1 MNDFKYVGKSSTRV
15 DGKVKISGSAQ
26 FVDDIDFGTNLLYA
40 EIVESPFAHAIIN
53 KIDTSEAEKVPGV
66 VKVVTGKDFPYR
78 FGLYMHD
85 RYIFA
90 QDKVR
95 FVGEQV
101 AAVIARDIKTAKKA
115 VRR

>member
-53 KIDTSEAEKVPGV
+53 K
-66 VKVVTGKDFPYR
+66 
-78 FGLYMHD
+78 
-85 RYIFA
+85 
-90 QDKVR
+90 
-95 FVGEQV
+95 
-101 AAVIARDIKTAKKA
+101 
-115 VRR
+115 